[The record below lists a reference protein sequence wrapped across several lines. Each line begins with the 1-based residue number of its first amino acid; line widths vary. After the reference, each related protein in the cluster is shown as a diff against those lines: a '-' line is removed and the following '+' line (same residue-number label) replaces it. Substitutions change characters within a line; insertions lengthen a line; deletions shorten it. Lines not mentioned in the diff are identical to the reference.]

1 MKFNFKKIAS
11 VLSSVVMVG
20 STVALAAAANFPA
33 PFVQNGA
40 GDVAIVYGTNSAATT
55 DLVAVADIQTALSEE
70 LAKQTAT
77 AGSASSA
84 TASGGDSYKLEKTST
99 KFQVGNNIT
108 DVVSSSVTDDNLPT
122 LLADG
127 TFTDNDNDEFDFT
140 QKITLTAQQL
150 ALFEDNDYKADTP
163 TLGMRIASGA
173 QVLNY
178 TLDFTSDPLW
188 ADLETTDLTIMGK
201 TYYVLSATTNTSLTL
216 LDSATT
222 SDISEGETK
231 SLTVGAKKYDVKI
244 NFVGDNKVKL
254 DVNGEITNQLTT
266 TVNTFKLSDG
276 TYVGIKEINY
286 NAKDTGISNVEFS
299 LGVGK
304 LILEDG
310 VDVELNDDSISGLTV
325 DLTNTL
331 EKLQSIKIIWA
342 AEDDLFVTED
352 SSAVMPGFGA
362 VKLSSGGMSY
372 ANAEAISVEP
382 DGDDSFVLN
391 DFPLKDSTED
401 INLLYWNAT
410 QFTYVGE
417 DSTKQLRTSATTS
430 ITFDADTDAQ
440 FVVSWTDGSDA
451 ESYLMRAT
459 SFALDNSIN
468 KTTIQY
474 RKDGSWVDA
483 KKNAEET
490 DIVTVGNVDLTVGA
504 IDKAGKSVVLTD
516 ASSTFNTLYSKEG
529 MLVYLPY
536 VNTTKKALTVTTQ
549 YASDTT
555 ACAAVTLN
563 LGELIAGAK
572 VEYNLTSTSNLTN
585 TTGCA
590 TTFDLKFSEED
601 KNENKGDGHN
611 ITATLAGNTN
621 ADTSVTAVSE
631 TAAGTANEIGNTD
644 VYLNYVYSAL
654 ATEVKNDKGGDQE
667 KVALVYHGEEA
678 FGNFFLTAPTTTV
691 SAAGNATSGTVK
703 SLGSVIYKDTESVS
717 GKNLIVVGGSC
728 VNNVAATL
736 LGSATPLCGADF
748 TAKTTVASGQW
759 LIQTY
764 SQTGGKVATLVAGY
778 NAADTTNAATYFT
791 TQPVDITAG
800 KKYVGT
806 SSTVATASTVS
817 S

>member
-1 MKFNFKKIAS
+1 VKFNFKKIAS

-99 KFQVGNNIT
+99 KFQVGDGIL

-127 TFTDNDNDEFDFT
+127 VFTDDDNDEFDFT
-140 QKITLTAQQL
+140 QKITLTNQSL

-173 QVLNY
+173 NVLNY
-178 TLDFTSDPLW
+178 TLDFTDNPLW
-188 ADLETTDLTIMGK
+188 ADLETTDLTLMGK

-216 LDSATT
+216 LDSAIT

-231 SLTVGAKKYDVKI
+231 ALTVGAKKYDVKI
-244 NFVGDNKVKL
+244 NFIGDNKVKL
-254 DVNGEITNQLTT
+254 DVNGEITNQLTST
-266 TVNTFKLSDG
+266 TNTFKLKDG

-310 VDVELNDDSISGLTV
+310 QDVELNDDSISDLSV
-325 DLTNTL
+325 DLTSSS

-342 AEDDLFVTED
+342 AENDLFVTD
-352 SSAVMPGFGA
+352 DTSAVMPGFGA
-362 VKLSSGGMSY
+362 IKLSSGGMSY
-372 ANAEAISVEP
+372 ASSEAIAVQP
-382 DGDDSFVLN
+382 DGDDSFVLKS
-391 DFPLKDSTED
+391 FPLKDSTED
-401 INLLYWNAT
+401 INLLYWNGT

-430 ITFDADTDAQ
+430 ITFDADTDSQ

-459 SFALDNSIN
+459 SFVLDNTIN
-468 KTTIQY
+468 RTTIQY
-474 RKDGSWVDA
+474 RKDNSWVDA
-483 KKNAEET
+483 KKDAEAT
-490 DIVTVGNVDLTVGA
+490 DIVSVGNVDLTVGA
-504 IDKAGKSVVLTD
+504 IDKGGKSVVLTD
-516 ASSTFNTLYSKEG
+516 TGSTFNTLYSKDG
-529 MLVYLPY
+529 LKVYLPFA
-536 VNTTKKALTVTTQ
+536 NATKQRVSTVTQ
-549 YASDTT
+549 YASDAL
-555 ACAAVTLN
+555 ACAALPTN
-563 LGELIAGAK
+563 LGELKTGVI
-572 VEYNLTSTSNLTN
+572 EYNYTTTSNFTN
-585 TTGCA
+585 TSCA
-590 TTFDLKFSEED
+590 TSFSLKLSEED
-601 KNENKGDGHN
+601 KNGDKGSGQN
-611 ITATLAGNTN
+611 ISLTLADNSN
-621 ADTSVTAVSE
+621 DDTSVTAVSE
-631 TAAGTANEIGNTD
+631 TRAGSATEIGSSD

-654 ATEVKNDKGGDQE
+654 ATEVRNDKSGDQE
-667 KVALVYHGEEA
+667 KVALVYHGDES
-678 FGNFFLTAPTTTV
+678 FGNFFLTSPTTTV

-736 LGSATPLCGADF
+736 LGSAKPLCGADF

-791 TQPVDITAG
+791 KQPVDITAG

>member
-1 MKFNFKKIAS
+1 VKFNFKKIAS

-40 GDVAIVYGTNSAATT
+40 GDVAIVYGTNGAAT
-55 DLVAVADIQTALSEE
+55 DLVAVADIQNALTEE
-70 LAKQTAT
+70 LARETAT
-77 AGSASSA
+77 AGTAAGA

-99 KFQVGNNIT
+99 KFQLGKGIV

-127 TFTDNDNDEFDFT
+127 VYVDNDNDEFDFT
-140 QKITLTAQQL
+140 QKITLTNQSL
-150 ALFEDNDYKADTP
+150 ALFEDNDYVADQP
-163 TLGMRIASGA
+163 SLGMRIASGA

-178 TLDFTSDPLW
+178 TLDFTSNPLW
-188 ADLETTDLTIMGK
+188 ADLETTDLTLMGK
-201 TYYVLSATTNTSLTL
+201 TYYVLSASATVGSSLTL
-216 LDSATT
+216 LDTASTA
-222 SDISEGETK
+222 DISEGETK

-244 NFVGDNKVKL
+244 NFIGDNKVKL

-266 TVNTFKLSDG
+266 TTNTFKLKDG

-299 LGVGK
+299 LGMGK
-304 LILEDG
+304 LVLEDG
-310 VDVELNDDSISGLTV
+310 QDVELNDDSISGLTV
-325 DLTNTL
+325 DLTNSTATDI
-331 EKLQSIKIIWA
+331 ESIKIIWN
-342 AEDDLFVTED
+342 AEDDLFVTND
-352 SSAVMPGFGA
+352 TSAVMPGFGA

-372 ANAEAISVEP
+372 ASNEAIAVEP
-382 DGDDSFVLN
+382 DGDDGFVLKN
-391 DFPLKDSTED
+391 FPLKDSTED
-401 INLLYWNAT
+401 INLLYWNT
-410 QFTYVGE
+410 THFTYVGE
-417 DSTKQLRTSATTS
+417 DSTKQLRTAAITS
-430 ITFDADTDAQ
+430 VVFDADTDAQ

-459 SFALDNSIN
+459 SFTVDNSVN

-483 KKNAEET
+483 KKDAEET
-490 DIVTVGNVDLTVGA
+490 DIVSVGNVDLTVGA
-504 IDKAGKSVVLTD
+504 IDKVGKSVNLSDTG
-516 ASSTFNTLYSKEG
+516 ATFNTLYSKDG
-529 MLVYLPY
+529 LKVYLPY
-536 VNTTKKALTVTTQ
+536 ANATKQRVSTTTQ
-549 YASDTT
+549 YATDAL
-555 ACAAVTLN
+555 ACAALTSN
-563 LGELIAGAK
+563 LGELKTGVI
-572 VEYNLTSTSNLTN
+572 EYNYTTTSNFTN
-585 TTGCA
+585 TSCA
-590 TTFDLKFSEED
+590 TSFALKLSEED
-601 KNENKGDGHN
+601 KNGNKASGEN
-611 ITATLAGNTN
+611 ITLTLADNTN
-621 ADTSVTAVSE
+621 DDTSVTAVSL
-631 TAAGTANEIGNTD
+631 TKGGSATEIGNSD

-654 ATEVKNDKGGDQE
+654 ATEVRQDKGPDQE
-667 KVALVYHGEEA
+667 KIALVYHGDES

-691 SAAGNATSGTVK
+691 AVAASATSGTVK

-728 VNNVAATL
+728 VNSVAATL
-736 LGSATPLCGADF
+736 LGSAKPLCGADF

-764 SQTGGKVATLVAGY
+764 SQTGGKVATLVAGF

-791 TQPVDITAG
+791 KQPVDITAG